1 MRETILGF
9 ILAVPGLLLAL
20 SVHEFAHGYVAYLMG
35 DNTARYSGRLSL
47 NPLHHLDVV
56 GTLCL
61 LFFHFGWAKPVPVNS
76 ANFKNQKKGIILVS
90 LAGPFA
96 NFLVA
101 FISAILSTLLGK
113 YLYNSE
119 IGIFFSQIFLYSTIL
134 NVGLMVFNLIPLPPL
149 DGSKVLYEFLPPR
162 ARYYFYSI
170 ERYST
175 LILLVLIYTRILN
188 PLLNLLSGGVYWVIN
203 LITQF
208 I

>member
-101 FISAILSTLLGK
+101 LISAILSTLLGK